1 MNQPRG
7 ASSEAPLFGRDEM
20 KKTVILL
27 TLMLTALGSQAND
40 IAVGR
45 AKADTACALC
55 HGAKGIAS
63 MPGAPN
69 LAGQQHMYLVEQLRL
84 YRSGA
89 RPNAVMN
96 VIAKTLT
103 DAEIEGL
110 SQWYASIAVKVE

>member
-1 MNQPRG
+1 MGPLRR
-7 ASSEAPLFGRDEM
+7 PLFFVEDQMNKRLFFLG
-20 KKTVILL
+20 LCL
-27 TLMLTALGSQAND
+27 TSLSVMADDVAF
-40 IAVGR
+40 GR
-45 AKADTACALC
+45 AKADVACALC
-55 HGAKGIAS
+55 HGRNGVAT

-69 LAGQQHMYLVEQLRL
+69 LAGQQQIYVAEQLKL

-103 DAEIEGL
+103 DKEIDGL

>member
-1 MNQPRG
+1 
-7 ASSEAPLFGRDEM
+7 M
-20 KKTVILL
+20 KKTALLLSLLL
-27 TLMLTALGSQAND
+27 TAWSSQAD
-40 IAVGR
+40 TIALGR
-45 AKADTACALC
+45 AKADAACTLC
-55 HGAKGIAS
+55 HGAKGIAT

-69 LAGQQHMYLVEQLRL
+69 LAGQQHIYLVEQLKL

-110 SQWYASIAVKVE
+110 SQWYASIVVKVE